1 VRRRLLEEIDVL
13 WRTAQL
19 RSTQVQPL
27 EEVRAALAVFD
38 GTLLEVV
45 PEIYRELD
53 NVLGPDDAGRRPPL
67 APAFLRFG
75 TWVGGDRDGN
85 PFVTAE
91 VTALTMRIQF
101 EQVLS
106 ALEAAVAR
114 AGRMLTVDH
123 ETTPPSPGPR
133 GPVGPGWGG
142 SKRAPGRDRRSL
154 CRRAAPRVPA
164 LHRGAPRGH
173 PAGCAGGSLRV
184 LRRAPRRPARSP
196 AIPGRR
202 GRCAACV
209 WRAAEGDLAGAN
221 VRLPPGRA
229 GDPAAQPGA
238 RAGAERGSCGRPT
251 LGRYRGGPRDA
262 PGDGGH
268 PAPLWCG
275 RLPALRDQLHP
286 GCG

>member
-85 PFVTAE
+85 PFITAE
-91 VTALTMRIQF
+91 VTAHAMRIQS
-101 EQVLS
+101 EQVLA

-114 AGRMLTVDH
+114 AGRMLTVDRQ
-123 ETTPPSPGPR
+123 TTPPSAELARPGCR
-133 GPVGPGWGG
+133 
-142 SKRAPGRDRRSL
+142 SDERAPGGDRRPL
-154 CRRAAPRVPA
+154 CRRATPRVPA
-164 LHRGAPRGH
+164 LHRRAPRGH
-173 PAGCAGGSLRV
+173 PAGCAVGSLCV
-184 LRRAPRRPARSP
+184 LRRAARRPAHGP
-196 AIPGRR
+196 AIPGGRRR
-202 GRCAACV
+202 GASRLWRVAA
-209 WRAAEGDLAGAN
+209 GHLAGAN

-229 GDPAAQPGA
+229 GDPAAQPGS
-238 RAGAERGSCGRPT
+238 RAGAEWGPGRRPRLGRP
-251 LGRYRGGPRDA
+251 RGGPRDA

-268 PAPLWCG
+268 PAPPWCG
-275 RLPALRDQLHP
+275 RLPPLRDQLHP
-286 GCG
+286 GCR